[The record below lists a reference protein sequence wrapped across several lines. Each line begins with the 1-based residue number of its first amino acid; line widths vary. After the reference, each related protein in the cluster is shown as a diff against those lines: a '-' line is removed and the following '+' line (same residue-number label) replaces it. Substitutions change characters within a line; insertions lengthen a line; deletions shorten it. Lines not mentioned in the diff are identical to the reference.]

1 VSKMEE
7 LRWVRIFT
15 PLHIP
20 TYLVEQI
27 KKRDYTVEDFY
38 KYHGSTC
45 VVKQDGKDCLNPFSH
60 LYVLVNPDHLTKGFL
75 WFCIDPLSKSLVIQ
89 TYSVD
94 KEYWKDGG
102 AVDKLVDHIKD
113 IHKKANLNK
122 IFWITAYPKHSK
134 KHGFHPSKD
143 TLMEYKE
150 DK

>member
-1 VSKMEE
+1 MSKMEE

-60 LYVLVNPDHLTKGFL
+60 LYVLVNPDHLTHCHPTKEHDHECETDTPSRTG
-75 WFCIDPLSKSLVIQ
+75 SKSQ
-89 TYSVD
+89 
-94 KEYWKDGG
+94 
-102 AVDKLVDHIKD
+102 A
-113 IHKKANLNK
+113 
-122 IFWITAYPKHSK
+122 
-134 KHGFHPSKD
+134 
-143 TLMEYKE
+143 
-150 DK
+150 